1 LAVANARV
9 SDLERGTLPPV
20 CAKTGVPTDGYTKIR
35 FSSAPAWT
43 WILLLFGI
51 FPFLIA
57 QYFATVHVEGIV
69 PMSDVAQRRVMV
81 FNRLFIGLVALGA
94 IVMVVGWWALDT
106 EAAFILLG
114 LAIMIAAAF
123 VMFLA
128 LPFVLPSG
136 AVMGEWVQLSF
147 VHERFAAELDRF
159 YRRSVEQAT
168 GWNNSPT
175 VKRWVLF
182 VGGALILAL
191 LLTLCFGGGETP
203 A

>member
-1 LAVANARV
+1 MRQ
-9 SDLERGTLPPV
+9 
-20 CAKTGVPTDGYTKIR
+20 DGRPDAWMGQDR
-35 FSSAPAWT
+35 FSSAPTWT

-69 PMSDVAQRRVMV
+69 PMSDVAQRRVTV
-81 FNRLFIGLVALGA
+81 FNRLFIGLVALG
-94 IVMVVGWWALDT
+94 VVVIAVGFVLDT
-106 EAAFILLG
+106 EAAVILVG
-114 LAIMIAAAF
+114 LAILVAAVF
-123 VMFLA
+123 TMFLA
-128 LPFVLPSG
+128 MPSVLPSG

-159 YRRSVEQAT
+159 YRRSIEPPT

-191 LLTLCFGGGETP
+191 LLTLCFAGGETP

>member
-1 LAVANARV
+1 MAVVNALV
-9 SDLERGTLPPV
+9 SDLEGGRLPAV

-35 FSSAPAWT
+35 FSSAPTWT

-51 FPFLIA
+51 LPFLIA

-69 PMSDVAQRRVMV
+69 PMSDVAQRRVTV
-81 FNRLFIGLVALGA
+81 FNRLFIGFVALGVVVIA
-94 IVMVVGWWALDT
+94 VGWWALDT
-106 EAAFILLG
+106 EGTVILVG
-114 LAIMIAAAF
+114 LAMMIAAAF

-136 AVMGEWVQLSF
+136 AVLGEWVQLSF

-159 YRRSVEQAT
+159 YRRSVEPAT

-182 VGGALILAL
+182 VGAALIFAL
-191 LLTLCFGGGETP
+191 LLSICFAGGETP

>member
-1 LAVANARV
+1 VA
-9 SDLERGTLPPV
+9 DLERGTLPQV
-20 CAKTGVPTDGYTKIR
+20 CAKTGVATHGYTKIR
-35 FSSAPAWT
+35 FSSAPTWT

-94 IVMVVGWWALDT
+94 VVSVVGWWALDT
-106 EAAFILLG
+106 EAVVILVG

-136 AVMGEWVQLSF
+136 AVTGEWVQLSF

-159 YRRSVEQAT
+159 YRRTVEPAT

-175 VKRWVLF
+175 VKRWVLL

-191 LLTLCFGGGETP
+191 LLSLCFGGGETP

>member
-1 LAVANARV
+1 LAVVNARV

-20 CAKTGVPTDGYTKIR
+20 CAKTGAPTDGYTKIR
-35 FSSAPAWT
+35 FSSAPSWT

-51 FPFLIA
+51 LPFLIA

-69 PMSDVAQRRVMV
+69 PMSDVAQRRVTA
-81 FNRLFIGLVALGA
+81 FNRLFIGLVALGVVV
-94 IVMVVGWWALDT
+94 IVVGWALDT
-106 EAAFILLG
+106 EATVILVG
-114 LAIMIAAAF
+114 LAMLIAAVIA
-123 VMFLA
+123 MFLA

-147 VHERFAAELDRF
+147 VNERFVAELDRF
-159 YRRSVEQAT
+159 YGRSAEQET

-191 LLTLCFGGGETP
+191 LMGICLGGGDTP
-203 A
+203 V

>member
-1 LAVANARV
+1 MAVVNARV
-9 SDLERGTLPPV
+9 ADLERGTLPQV
-20 CAKTGVPTDGYTKIR
+20 CAKTGVPTHGWAKIR
-35 FSSAPAWT
+35 FSSAPTWT

-57 QYFATVHVEGIV
+57 QYFATAHVEGIV
-69 PMSDVAQRRVMV
+69 PMSDVAQRRVTV
-81 FNRLFIGLVALGA
+81 FNRLFIGLVALGVVV
-94 IVMVVGWWALDT
+94 IVVGWWALDT
-106 EAAFILLG
+106 EAAVILVG
-114 LAIMIAAAF
+114 LAILVAAVF
-123 VMFLA
+123 TMFLA
-128 LPFVLPSG
+128 MPSVLPSG

-159 YRRSVEQAT
+159 YRRSVEPAT

-191 LLTLCFGGGETP
+191 LLTLCFGGTETP

>member
-9 SDLERGTLPPV
+9 ADLERGTLPQV
-20 CAKTGVPTDGYTKIR
+20 CAKTGVPTHGWAKIR
-35 FSSAPAWT
+35 FSSAPTWT

-51 FPFLIA
+51 LPFLIA

-69 PMSDVAQRRVMV
+69 PMSDVAQRRVTV
-81 FNRLFIGLVALGA
+81 FNRLFIGFVALG
-94 IVMVVGWWALDT
+94 VVVIAVGFVLDT
-106 EAAFILLG
+106 EAAVILVG
-114 LAIMIAAAF
+114 LAILVAAAF
-123 VMFLA
+123 AMFLA
-128 LPFVLPSG
+128 MPSVLPSG

-159 YRRSVEQAT
+159 YGRSVEPPT
-168 GWNNSPT
+168 GWNNSPA
-175 VKRWVLF
+175 VKRWVLV

-191 LLTLCFGGGETP
+191 LLTLCFGGSDTP

>member
-1 LAVANARV
+1 LAVVNARV
-9 SDLERGTLPPV
+9 SDLERGTLPQV
-20 CAKTGVPTDGYTKIR
+20 CAKTGVPTHGYTKIR
-35 FSSAPAWT
+35 FSSAPTWT

-69 PMSDVAQRRVMV
+69 PMSDVAQRRVTV

-94 IVMVVGWWALDT
+94 VVIVVGWALDT
-106 EAAFILLG
+106 EAVVILVG
-114 LAIMIAAAF
+114 LAIMIAAALT
-123 VMFLA
+123 MFLA
-128 LPFVLPSG
+128 LPFLLPSG

-159 YRRSVEQAT
+159 YRRSVESAT
-168 GWNNSPT
+168 GWNNSPI

>member
-1 LAVANARV
+1 V

-20 CAKTGVPTDGYTKIR
+20 CAKTGVSADGYTKIR
-35 FSSAPAWT
+35 FSSAPTWT

-57 QYFATVHVEGIV
+57 QYFATVRVEGIV
-69 PMSDVAQRRVMV
+69 PMSEVAQRRVTV

-94 IVMVVGWWALDT
+94 VIIVVGWALDT
-106 EAAFILLG
+106 EAVVILTG
-114 LAIMIAAAF
+114 LATMIAAVFAM
-123 VMFLA
+123 VLT
-128 LPFVLPSG
+128 LPFVLPSS

-147 VHERFAAELDRF
+147 VIERFAAELDRF
-159 YRRSVEQAT
+159 YGRSAVPMAT

-175 VKRWVLF
+175 VKGWVLF
-182 VGGALILAL
+182 VGGLL
-191 LLTLCFGGGETP
+191 LLTLLLGICFGGGDTR

>member
-1 LAVANARV
+1 MANARV
-9 SDLERGTLPPV
+9 ADLERGTLPQV
-20 CAKTGVPTDGYTKIR
+20 CAKTGVPTHGYTKIR
-35 FSSAPAWT
+35 FSSAPTWT

-69 PMSDVAQRRVMV
+69 PMSDVAQRRVTV
-81 FNRLFIGLVALGA
+81 FNRLFLGLVALGA
-94 IVMVVGWWALDT
+94 VVIVVGWWALDT
-106 EAAFILLG
+106 EAAVILVG

-147 VHERFAAELDRF
+147 VHERFASELDRF
-159 YRRSVEQAT
+159 YRRSVEPAT

-182 VGGALILAL
+182 VGGGLILAL
-191 LLTLCFGGGETP
+191 LLTLCVGGGETP

>member
-1 LAVANARV
+1 MVNARV
-9 SDLERGTLPPV
+9 ADLERGTLPQV
-20 CAKTGVPTDGYTKIR
+20 CAKTGVPTHGYTRIR
-35 FSSAPAWT
+35 FSSAPTWT

-57 QYFATVHVEGIV
+57 QYFATVHVEGV
-69 PMSDVAQRRVMV
+69 MPMSDIAQRRVTV

-94 IVMVVGWWALDT
+94 VVIVVGWWALDT
-106 EAAFILLG
+106 EAAVILVG
-114 LAIMIAAAF
+114 LTIMVAAAF

-136 AVMGEWVQLSF
+136 AVLGEWVQLSF

-175 VKRWVLF
+175 VKRWVLV
-182 VGGALILAL
+182 VGCALILAL

>member
-1 LAVANARV
+1 
-9 SDLERGTLPPV
+9 
-20 CAKTGVPTDGYTKIR
+20 
-35 FSSAPAWT
+35 
-43 WILLLFGI
+43 
-51 FPFLIA
+51 
-57 QYFATVHVEGIV
+57 
-69 PMSDVAQRRVMV
+69 MV
-81 FNRLFIGLVALGA
+81 
-94 IVMVVGWWALDT
+94 ALDT
-106 EAAFILLG
+106 EAAVILVG
-114 LAIMIAAAF
+114 LTIMVAAAF

-136 AVMGEWVQLSF
+136 AVLGEWVQLSF

-175 VKRWVLF
+175 VKRWVLV
-182 VGGALILAL
+182 VGCALILAL

>member
-1 LAVANARV
+1 MVDARV
-9 SDLERGTLPPV
+9 SDLAGGRLPPV
-20 CAKTGVPTDGYTKIR
+20 CAKTGEPTDGQVKIR
-35 FSSAPAWT
+35 FSSAPGWT
-43 WILLLFGI
+43 WILLFFGI

-57 QYFATVHVEGIV
+57 QHYATVHVDSLL
-69 PMSDVAQRRVMV
+69 PLSDLAQRRVKV

-94 IVMVVGWWALDT
+94 VVVIVGWVLDT
-106 EAAFILLG
+106 EAAVILVG
-114 LAIMIAAAF
+114 LAMMIASAF

-136 AVMGEWVQLSF
+136 AVIGEWVQLSF

-159 YRRSVEQAT
+159 YRRSVEPAT

-182 VGGALILAL
+182 VGAALILAL
-191 LLTLCFGGGETP
+191 LLALCFGGGETS

>member
-1 LAVANARV
+1 V
-9 SDLERGTLPPV
+9 SDLEGGTLPPV
-20 CAKTGVPTDGYTKIR
+20 CAKTGEPTDGYTKIR
-35 FSSAPAWT
+35 FSSAPGWT

-69 PMSDVAQRRVMV
+69 PMSDVAQRRVTV

-94 IVMVVGWWALDT
+94 IVFVVGWVLDT
-106 EAAFILLG
+106 EAAVILVG

-147 VHERFAAELDRF
+147 VHERFAAELDHF

-182 VGGALILAL
+182 VGAALILGL
-191 LLTLCFGGGETP
+191 LFALCFGGGETP

>member
-1 LAVANARV
+1 
-9 SDLERGTLPPV
+9 
-20 CAKTGVPTDGYTKIR
+20 
-35 FSSAPAWT
+35 
-43 WILLLFGI
+43 LLFGI

-57 QYFATVHVEGIV
+57 QFFATVHVEGIV
-69 PMSDVAQRRVMV
+69 PMSDVAQRRVTA
-81 FNRLFIGLVALGA
+81 FNRLFIGLVALGVVV
-94 IVMVVGWWALDT
+94 IVVGWWAALDT
-106 EAAFILLG
+106 EAAVILVG
-114 LAIMIAAAF
+114 LTIVIVAALAMF
-123 VMFLA
+123 VA

-136 AVMGEWVQLSF
+136 AVMSEWVQLSF
-147 VHERFAAELDRF
+147 VHDRFAAELDRF
-159 YRRSVEQAT
+159 CRRSVEPAT

>member
-1 LAVANARV
+1 MGQDPILF
-9 SDLERGTLPPV
+9 G
-20 CAKTGVPTDGYTKIR
+20 PT
-35 FSSAPAWT
+35 WT

-69 PMSDVAQRRVMV
+69 PMSDVAQRRVTV
-81 FNRLFIGLVALGA
+81 FNRLFIGLVALG
-94 IVMVVGWWALDT
+94 VVVIAVGFVLDT
-106 EAAFILLG
+106 EAAVILVG
-114 LAIMIAAAF
+114 LAILVASVF
-123 VMFLA
+123 TMFLA
-128 LPFVLPSG
+128 MPSVLPSG

-159 YRRSVEQAT
+159 YRRSVEPAT

-182 VGGALILAL
+182 VGAALILAL
-191 LLTLCFGGGETP
+191 LFALCFGGRGTP
-203 A
+203 S

>member
-1 LAVANARV
+1 MAVVNARV
-9 SDLERGTLPPV
+9 ADLEAGTLPPV

-35 FSSAPAWT
+35 FSSAPTWT

-51 FPFLIA
+51 LPFLIA

-69 PMSDVAQRRVMV
+69 PMSDVAQRRVTV
-81 FNRLFIGLVALGA
+81 FNRLFIGLVALG
-94 IVMVVGWWALDT
+94 VVVIAVGFVLDT
-106 EAAFILLG
+106 EAAVILVG
-114 LAIMIAAAF
+114 LAILVAAVF
-123 VMFLA
+123 TMFLA
-128 LPFVLPSG
+128 MPSVLPSG

-182 VGGALILAL
+182 VGAALILAL
-191 LLTLCFGGGETP
+191 LLSICFAGGETP

>member
-1 LAVANARV
+1 LAAVNARV
-9 SDLERGTLPPV
+9 SDLEAGTLPPV

-35 FSSAPAWT
+35 FSSAPPWT

-51 FPFLIA
+51 LPFLIA
-57 QYFATVHVEGIV
+57 QHFATVRVEGIV
-69 PMSDVAQRRVMV
+69 PMSDVAQRRVTV
-81 FNRLFIGLVALGA
+81 FNRLFIGFVALGA
-94 IVMVVGWWALDT
+94 IVIVIGWALDT
-106 EAAFILLG
+106 EATVILVG
-114 LAIMIAAAF
+114 LATMIAAVF

-136 AVMGEWVQLSF
+136 AVMGQWVQLSF
-147 VHERFAAELDRF
+147 VNERFAAELDRF
-159 YRRSVEQAT
+159 YGRSAEPAT

-182 VGGALILAL
+182 VGAALIFAL
-191 LLTLCFGGGETP
+191 LLSLCFAGGETP